1 MATSVSSPNGLQLAG
16 WDLYR
21 SRITG
26 CSGSERSNGMVPP
39 AEISA
44 YAILALPQRLNR
56 TVHVPNYCTC
66 RMPLPSETLSALTQ
80 DHLGVALP
88 QLVIRR
94 AGGERGMVQASRSPG
109 LRSEDDLQP
118 SEGVVVH
125 GWSVS
130 LPRVVKMIL
139 GGGFAF

>member
-1 MATSVSSPNGLQLAG
+1 MSSRWPWVKGDGPRMATSVSSPNGLQLAG

-44 YAILALPQRLNR
+44 YAILAVPQRLNR

-80 DHLGVALP
+80 DPQRVALP
-88 QLVIRR
+88 RLVIRH
-94 AGGERGMVQASRSPG
+94 AGSERGMV
-109 LRSEDDLQP
+109 
-118 SEGVVVH
+118 
-125 GWSVS
+125 
-130 LPRVVKMIL
+130 
-139 GGGFAF
+139 